1 MLLAME
7 PAEPAGR
14 RERMRAL
21 RSVVDMTPAPSS
33 HSVPKPPRNRAR
45 TVTGAPRIRS
55 SRPLR
60 LAVVGGLAL
69 VVGLGATGCTV
80 VDEVLH
86 GERAGSYDD
95 AAALAEQR
103 DIAWIPSD
111 ASAIDLLE
119 SSRADDTAT
128 VLLDSD
134 EPLPADCVV
143 VPRISGPT
151 MTMTTERELP
161 ETYKTD
167 EVSLC
172 GDWAVLPTG
181 SGWYGWTPVTEKA
194 SDAEAPA
201 P

>member
-1 MLLAME
+1 
-7 PAEPAGR
+7 
-14 RERMRAL
+14 MRAL
-21 RSVVDMTPAPSS
+21 RSVVDMTPAPSFPS
-33 HSVPKPPRNRAR
+33 LPTAPRSRAR
-45 TVTGAPRIRS
+45 AVAGAPRIRS

-60 LAVVGGLAL
+60 LGVVGGLAL

-103 DIAWIPSD
+103 DIAWVPND

-119 SSRADDTAT
+119 SSRADDAAT

-134 EPLPADCVV
+134 EPLPADCVI

-151 MTMTTERELP
+151 MTMTTERALP
-161 ETYKTD
+161 ETYKAE

-172 GDWAVLPTG
+172 GDWAVLPTDD
-181 SGWYGWTPVTEKA
+181 GWYGWTPVTEQA

>member
-1 MLLAME
+1 
-7 PAEPAGR
+7 
-14 RERMRAL
+14 MRAL

-33 HSVPKPPRNRAR
+33 PSLPTAPRSRAGSVAD
-45 TVTGAPRIRS
+45 TPRIRS

-60 LAVVGGLAL
+60 LGVATGLAL
-69 VVGLGATGCTV
+69 AVGLGATGCTV

-86 GERAGSYDD
+86 GERPGSYES

-103 DIAWIPSD
+103 EIAWVPDD

-134 EPLPADCVV
+134 EPLPEDCVV
-143 VPRISGPT
+143 VPRSSGPT
-151 MTMTTERELP
+151 MTLSTERELP
-161 ETYKTD
+161 ETYKAD

-181 SGWYGWTPVTEKA
+181 SGWYGWTPVTEQA
-194 SDAEAPA
+194 TDAVTPA

>member
-1 MLLAME
+1 
-7 PAEPAGR
+7 
-14 RERMRAL
+14 MRAL
-21 RSVVDMTPAPSS
+21 RSVVGMTPAPSS
-33 HSVPKPPRNRAR
+33 PPLPTASRAGSR
-45 TVTGAPRIRS
+45 AVAGDPRIRS

-60 LAVVGGLAL
+60 LGVVGGLAL

-103 DIAWIPSD
+103 DIAWVPND

-119 SSRADDTAT
+119 SSRADDAAT

-134 EPLPADCVV
+134 EPLPADCVI

-151 MTMTTERELP
+151 MTMTTERALP
-161 ETYKTD
+161 ETYKAE

-172 GDWAVLPTG
+172 GDWAVLPTDD
-181 SGWYGWTPVTEKA
+181 GWYGWTPVTEQA